1 MHPPAPLDPER
12 LAVVDELEVDV
23 EVGGLE
29 HGDNVLQVVA
39 RLGGNAQLVALD
51 GCLHALGAL
60 LADHLGDLLCLV
72 LGDAFL
78 NGALDAGFL
87 AGGVGLAR
95 VQGLQGDAAL
105 DQLRLEHIQYGQ
117 GALFGVCLN
126 EDLVAGVVDF
136 CADAAEVVALG
147 DFLLGL
153 VQGVGYFLLVDLGDD
168 VERRFASH
176 GYSFRERGAGAPVST
191 SLPGWWLLFTAN
203 YQNNEPVLQ
212 ALLTLKEDNRNMT
225 TPNLSVTDLRTSE
238 EARDLQ
244 TLLFID
250 LHTSLGAEP
259 EGIPEAE
266 RLNESDHH
274 EIHLDLHEED
284 AEPSPFDGI
293 GITLTEPSL
302 VARFRGVRRDLE
314 REIAGDMCTVEQA
327 RRYLEHLEIV
337 LLLEQDGDTP
347 SRSF

>member
-1 MHPPAPLDPER
+1 
-12 LAVVDELEVDV
+12 
-23 EVGGLE
+23 
-29 HGDNVLQVVA
+29 
-39 RLGGNAQLVALD
+39 
-51 GCLHALGAL
+51 
-60 LADHLGDLLCLV
+60 
-72 LGDAFL
+72 
-78 NGALDAGFL
+78 
-87 AGGVGLAR
+87 
-95 VQGLQGDAAL
+95 
-105 DQLRLEHIQYGQ
+105 
-117 GALFGVCLN
+117 
-126 EDLVAGVVDF
+126 
-136 CADAAEVVALG
+136 
-147 DFLLGL
+147 
-153 VQGVGYFLLVDLGDD
+153 
-168 VERRFASH
+168 
-176 GYSFRERGAGAPVST
+176 
-191 SLPGWWLLFTAN
+191 
-203 YQNNEPVLQ
+203 
-212 ALLTLKEDNRNMT
+212 MT
-225 TPNLSVTDLRTSE
+225 IHNLSATDAHTSE

-274 EIHLDLHEED
+274 DIHLDLHAEESKH
-284 AEPSPFDGI
+284 SPFEGI